1 MQENPTKV
9 TMNIKIQLSIIFF
22 FAATCVVSGQS
33 KTFKV
38 EAQTFVTQTKN
49 IDNEWNTKDEI
60 KELYIL
66 KNGKPRY
73 VLAYY
78 PYKDDGGDC
87 NNLFWTK
94 EWLTVKANTIV
105 VTTRHYQKTGR
116 DPITEW
122 EKKIF
127 MVSKNGEVALK
138 EQFYKKYGSTQW
150 TTEEK

>member
-1 MQENPTKV
+1 
-9 TMNIKIQLSIIFF
+9 MNIKILLSIIFF
-22 FAATCVVSGQS
+22 FAATCIVSAQA

-38 EAQTFVTQTKN
+38 NAQTFVTQIKKV
-49 IDNEWNTKDEI
+49 DNEWNTKDEI

-66 KNGKPRY
+66 KKGKPQY

-78 PYKDDGGDC
+78 PYKDEGGDC

-94 EWLTVKANTIV
+94 EWLTVKSNTIV
-105 VTTRHYQKTGR
+105 VTTRHFQKTGR

-127 MVSKNGEVALK
+127 TVSKNGEVELTDHL
-138 EQFYKKYGSTQW
+138 YKKYRSTQW
-150 TTEEK
+150 TTEERQE